1 MNSTIKLSLLV
12 VFFPLFLS
20 AQDSI
25 SDPHRNQYVTTDPET
40 VFFVGEFFRGYSVNN
55 SSWENYSKLG
65 FAVDFNWFV
74 FPFLTIG
81 GQYSLM
87 GGNLKGE
94 DISNTGAVKGVTTH
108 YLGLHLGYYHAFN
121 REWNLHSL
129 AGFGTVQNGNRS
141 PDSRFTE
148 DGNSLMLQS
157 AIGYR
162 FDRTA
167 SIFLKATLRWDRMNI
182 ETPQVLKDYFNKH
195 GLLLIG
201 FGVRLHLQ
209 NPNG

>member
-1 MNSTIKLSLLV
+1 MNSTFRVSLIAIFL
-12 VFFPLFLS
+12 PLLMN

-25 SDPHRNQYVTTDPET
+25 PEPHRNQYVATDPET

-55 SSWENYSKLG
+55 SIWENYSQLG
-65 FAVDFNWFV
+65 FGLDFNWFV
-74 FPFLTIG
+74 LPYLTIG
-81 GQYSLM
+81 GQYSV
-87 GGNLKGE
+87 GKANLKEGQ
-94 DISNTGAVKGVTTH
+94 ISNTGPVNRITTH

-121 REWNLHSL
+121 REWNLHSQ
-129 AGFGTVQNGNRS
+129 AGFGEVHNVNHA

-157 AIGYR
+157 ALGYR
-162 FDRTA
+162 FDKTA
-167 SIFLKATLRWDRMNI
+167 TIFLKATLRWDRMDI
-182 ETPQVLKDYFNKH
+182 EAPPALDDYFNKH
-195 GLLLIG
+195 SLLLIG

>member
-1 MNSTIKLSLLV
+1 MNSTIKLCLV
-12 VFFPLFLS
+12 AIFFPLLLT

-25 SDPHRNQYVTTDPET
+25 QKPHPNQYVATDPET

-55 SSWENYSKLG
+55 SSWENYSQLG
-65 FAVDFNWFV
+65 FGVDFNWFV
-74 FPFLTIG
+74 LPFLTIG

-87 GGNLKGE
+87 GGNLKRE

-108 YLGLHLGYYHAFN
+108 YIGLHLGYYHAFN
-121 REWNLHSL
+121 KEWNLHSL
-129 AGFGTVQNGNRS
+129 AGFGTVHNGNRA

-167 SIFLKATLRWDRMNI
+167 TIFLKATLRWDRMDI
-182 ETPQVLKDYFNKH
+182 ETPQVLNDYFNKH
-195 GLLLIG
+195 SLLLIG